1 MTVTLIIHP
10 FIKEKR
16 KCLVLLILTNQF
28 LSLYD
33 ESPMKRQM
41 QLYLTRKFE
50 KAGDGND
57 GKLFNDTRPL
67 APR

>member
-1 MTVTLIIHP
+1 MTVTLTIHP
-10 FIKEKR
+10 FIKEKK
-16 KCLVLLILTNQF
+16 KCLVLLPLTNRF
-28 LSLYD
+28 FSLYD

-41 QLYLTRKFE
+41 QLYPTWKSQE
-50 KAGDGND
+50 GGDGND